1 MLGRYNV
8 SREPHVAYLRKLI
21 SWEETGGVTT
31 SSLFLPPR
39 HECDNHDLRLLCPLS
54 FKIKFQLFKFRS
66 VTTNFIV
73 ILSCQPSAASSS
85 KR

>member
-1 MLGRYNV
+1 MLGRYIV
-8 SREPHVAYLRKLI
+8 SREPHVAYLRKFI
-21 SWEETGGVTT
+21 SWEATGGVTT
-31 SSLFLPPR
+31 SSLFLPLR
-39 HECDNHDLRLLCPLS
+39 HECDNHDLRPLCPLS

-73 ILSCQPSAASSS
+73 ILSYEPSATSCS